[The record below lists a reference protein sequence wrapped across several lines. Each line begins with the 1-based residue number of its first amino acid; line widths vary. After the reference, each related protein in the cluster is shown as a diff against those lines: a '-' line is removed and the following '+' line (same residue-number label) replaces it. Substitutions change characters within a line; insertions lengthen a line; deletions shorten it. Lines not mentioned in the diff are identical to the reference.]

1 VATISLH
8 EFIRTHRD
16 DLIKR
21 CESKVART
29 APPPR
34 AEEEVDH
41 GIPLFLDQLAR
52 ELWEGS
58 SQTNEIDKGA
68 AEHGR
73 ALFLQGF
80 TVSRVVHDYGAVCQA
95 VTDLAVEL
103 NAPIATE
110 DFRTLNRCLDDA
122 IASAV
127 TEHARG
133 QATSRDGESDEL
145 RKLTDTAITAFE
157 VMLHT
162 GSLGITGS
170 TGGVLHRSLLAIRA
184 LA

>member
-1 VATISLH
+1 
-8 EFIRTHRD
+8 
-16 DLIKR
+16 
-21 CESKVART
+21 
-29 APPPR
+29 
-34 AEEEVDH
+34 
-41 GIPLFLDQLAR
+41 LFLGQLAQ
-52 ELWEGS
+52 ELSEGS

-73 ALFLQGF
+73 SLFLQGF
-80 TVSRVVHDYGAVCQA
+80 TVSQVVHDYGAVCQA

-127 TEHARG
+127 TEHARE

-145 RKLTDTAITAFE
+145 RNLTEAAITAFE

-162 GSLGITGS
+162 GSVGITGS
-170 TGGVLHRSLLAIRA
+170 TGGVLYRSLLAIRA